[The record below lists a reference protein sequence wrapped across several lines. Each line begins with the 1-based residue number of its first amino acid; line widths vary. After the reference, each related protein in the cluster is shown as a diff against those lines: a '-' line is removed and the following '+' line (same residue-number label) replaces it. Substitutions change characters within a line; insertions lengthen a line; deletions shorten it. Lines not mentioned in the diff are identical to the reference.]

1 MSLNI
6 GKINV
11 DFTIIPDFD
20 PTLLIVG
27 DISKWYGAENLPSTI
42 SITPPGS
49 IKPIIETFQKYKLN
63 IFNSVNLGLS
73 CLVECED
80 QKYTDLSDGV
90 YTILVKSGYTDIEK
104 TRYFLKTDI
113 FLREIDE
120 IYIRAGLEYD
130 KNNKQFRKDLNDME
144 FLKRTAESH
153 TRRGD
158 FFKADRDFTQAQE
171 LLAKYKACRN
181 CI

>member
-1 MSLNI
+1 MEIGQINI
-6 GKINV
+6 

-20 PTLLIVG
+20 PKYLIVG
-27 DISKWYGAENLPSTI
+27 DISKWYGAENLPATI

-49 IKPIIETFQKYKLN
+49 IKPITETFQKHKLN

-73 CLVECED
+73 CLIECEE
-80 QKYTDLSDGV
+80 QKYGDLSDGV
-90 YTILVKSGYTDIEK
+90 WTILVKSGYTNIEK

-113 FLREIDE
+113 FVREIDE

-130 KNNKQFRKDLNDME
+130 MNDKQIRKDLRDME
-144 FLKRTAESH
+144 FLKRTAEANC
-153 TRRGD
+153 RRGD
-158 FFKADRDFTQAQE
+158 FYKADRDFTAAEE
-171 LLAKYKACRN
+171 LLSKYKECKN